1 VNIQNLPLDQI
12 IFFDIETVPCESDF
26 DMLSPALQ
34 DLWITKSSRIKPDEY
49 LSPEDKFK
57 TYAGIFAEFGR
68 IVCISMGLI
77 HQNEGMPNIRMK
89 SFFGDDEVQL
99 LMDFSSLI
107 NTHLDNKK
115 YSYLC
120 GHNIREFDIPYICRR
135 MLINQIPMPSKLYI
149 AGKKPWEL
157 EHFMDTLNL
166 WKFGDYKN
174 YTSLKLLME
183 LFGLPSP
190 KEDIDGSQVG
200 NVYWQEKNIER
211 IVRYCERDVLAV
223 MRLCA
228 HWSGVDLPDD
238 KNVTFSLQ

>member
-1 VNIQNLPLDQI
+1 
-12 IFFDIETVPCESDF
+12 
-26 DMLSPALQ
+26 
-34 DLWITKSSRIKPDEY
+34 
-49 LSPEDKFK
+49 
-57 TYAGIFAEFGR
+57 
-68 IVCISMGLI
+68 
-77 HQNEGMPNIRMK
+77 
-89 SFFGDDEVQL
+89 
-99 LMDFSSLI
+99 
-107 NTHLDNKK
+107 
-115 YSYLC
+115 
-120 GHNIREFDIPYICRR
+120 
-135 MLINQIPMPSKLYI
+135 MPSKLYI